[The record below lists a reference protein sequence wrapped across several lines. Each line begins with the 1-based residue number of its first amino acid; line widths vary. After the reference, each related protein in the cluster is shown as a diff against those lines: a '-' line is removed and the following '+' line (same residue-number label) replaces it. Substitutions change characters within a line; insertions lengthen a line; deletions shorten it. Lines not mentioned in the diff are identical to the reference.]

1 MIAHSSAVA
10 GSGEVHGQDVLGLSA
25 HLMTSIVGSAA
36 CVIGIGIAFWM
47 HLADRSAAD
56 RVRSALR
63 GFILTRWIPTTL
75 ENRWYVDE
83 IYHMMFRLP
92 LWAGSHILHF
102 FDKTVVDG
110 FLVDGTGR
118 VPVAVAR
125 LFQPLYNGVLQGYA
139 ATMAGGFVLIAGW
152 VFWIWL
158 RGNG

>member
-1 MIAHSSAVA
+1 M
-10 GSGEVHGQDVLGLSA
+10 HGHDVLGLSA

-36 CVIGIGIAFWM
+36 CVIGIGIAYWL
-47 HLADRSAAD
+47 HLKNRSAAD
-56 RVRSALR
+56 RVRSNLR
-63 GFILTRWIPTTL
+63 GFILTRWIPSTL

-83 IYHMMFRLP
+83 IYHALFRLP
-92 LWAGSHILHF
+92 LWVASHILHF
-102 FDKTVVDG
+102 FDKTFVDG